1 MNLEKDYVV
10 VEKRAVEVNALA
22 DELAHAG
29 AGADAIPNSR
39 KNLDVDQTNRLA
51 SLQQQTETALYRRS
65 SLSGSQNVLVFLKDE
80 FRFHSPTNALT
91 KAIGLASN
99 RLFGLTTN
107 SLHSNVSA
115 IAEDDDSSTS
125 NNDTSSFQLSFL
137 LPIITSFYRNSILP
151 L

>member
-80 FRFHSPTNALT
+80 FRFHSRPPML
-91 KAIGLASN
+91 
-99 RLFGLTTN
+99 
-107 SLHSNVSA
+107 
-115 IAEDDDSSTS
+115 
-125 NNDTSSFQLSFL
+125 
-137 LPIITSFYRNSILP
+137 
-151 L
+151 

>member
-65 SLSGSQNVLVFLKDE
+65 SLSGSQKRPSFSERRISLSL
-80 FRFHSPTNALT
+80 SPTNALT

-125 NNDTSSFQLSFL
+125 NNDASSFFNCH
-137 LPIITSFYRNSILP
+137 SFYQ
-151 L
+151 